1 MPIGEGSL
9 AMVFCVVEY
18 SKRLYGR
25 LTSPYLCPCVR
36 ALSLGLLY
44 CLLGGHEKRLLSD
57 QQGIAGPFVEGPP
70 AARRRSPCPSSDQQG
85 IAGPFV
91 EG

>member
-57 QQGIAGPFVEGPP
+57 QQGIAGPFVEGTWPWYLTP
-70 AARRRSPCPSSDQQG
+70 APCR
-85 IAGPFV
+85 
-91 EG
+91 